1 MATLRQILKASM
13 HRLTCSLKTVVVIQT
28 DWAVPLRPALV
39 TPCQAGACALPNFGD
54 AHALHGA

>member
-13 HRLTCSLKTVVVIQT
+13 HRLMCSLRTVVTIQI

-39 TPCQAGACALPNFGD
+39 TLSPAGACVLPNFGD
-54 AHALHGA
+54 AHALHGG